1 MSKRNLFLVLPV
13 AAALFLSACGGSVER
28 PSAEAVA
35 DGLTKVLEAELGE
48 DLFTPEQITCIAEG
62 LEASEMSDK
71 ALAAIP
77 EGDADAKVSTDE
89 QKQVTE
95 IMAAVTTEC
104 MTA

>member
-13 AAALFLSACGGSVER
+13 AAALSLSACGGPAER
-28 PSAEAVA
+28 PSAAAVA

-48 DLFTPEQITCIAEG
+48 DLFTPEQITCMAEG

-71 ALAAIP
+71 ALAAIA